1 MLRGEAPVKGGG
13 AAAPRYT
20 GAMGA
25 LPSLR
30 RSLDLMPSPDEEHP
44 GLLIRDPLGYAEGML
59 VCPPPLVPFLR
70 FFDGTHEAT
79 DLEGALRTQGAGE
92 EAAPLAAHL
101 RDSLARALF
110 LDDDDFVKRREEK
123 HAAFARAPRREP
135 AHAGSAYPEDE
146 AELRVLLR
154 KRMGAPA
161 GEREVEGLVGIAAP
175 HASPDGAWESY
186 RRAYGSLGASLRGR
200 TFVVLG
206 TSHYGAPNRFGLTAK
221 PYETP
226 LGRTT
231 VDEALV
237 DELLHAAGPAATSED
252 YCHAVEHSIEFQVLF
267 LQHRLGPEVRVVP
280 VLCGPFTAGEE
291 GRPEDD
297 PEVSRFLE
305 ALRALCARE
314 RDRIFFVLG
323 VDMAHVG
330 HRYGDGLSAR
340 AGEGVLREVEHGDR
354 ARLASLARGD
364 ASGFWSRAAF
374 RGDAL
379 NWCGTAPLYT
389 FLRVAPPVRGEV
401 LHYEQ
406 WQIDS
411 DSVVSCAGLAF
422 REAPLLEVE

>member
-1 MLRGEAPVKGGG
+1 
-13 AAAPRYT
+13 
-20 GAMGA
+20 MGA

-44 GLLIRDPLGYAEGML
+44 GLLIRDPLGYSEGML

-70 FFDGTHEAT
+70 FFDGAHEAT
-79 DLEGALRTQGAGE
+79 DLERALRAGGAGE

-110 LDDDDFVKRREEK
+110 LDDSDFVKRRESK
-123 HAAFARAPRREP
+123 HAAFARAPHREP

-146 AELRVLLR
+146 AELRSLLR
-154 KRMGAPA
+154 ERMGGPA
-161 GEREVEGLVGIAAP
+161 EEAEAGGLVGIAAP

-186 RRAYGSLGASLRGR
+186 RRAYGRLTAGLRGR
-200 TFVVLG
+200 TFIVLG
-206 TSHYGAPNRFGLTAK
+206 TSHYGAPDRFGLTAK
-221 PYETP
+221 GYETP

-237 DELLHAAGPAATSED
+237 DELLRTGGPAATSED

-267 LQHRLGPEVRVVP
+267 LQHMLGPEVRVVP
-280 VLCGPFTAGEE
+280 VLCGPFTAGED

-297 PEVSRFLE
+297 PAVGLFLE
-305 ALRALCARE
+305 ALRVLCARE
-314 RDRIFFVLG
+314 RDRVFFVLG

-330 HRYGDGLSAR
+330 RRYGDQLSAH

-354 ARLASLARGD
+354 ARLASLAQGD
-364 ASGFWSRAAF
+364 ASRFWSRVAF

-389 FLRVAPPVRGEV
+389 FLRVAPRVRGEV
-401 LHYEQ
+401 LHYQQ

-422 REAPLLEVE
+422 REAPFREGE